1 MDFFLQRAI
10 DAVKLMLLITIVVI
24 AKLTYDLTTTNY
36 ELGAKNKYTYEQK
49 INEEISYQKGTPLGN
64 LEIAEQSKNSDR
76 GKSRV
81 RDHIYF
87 DKRHLFDE
95 SFTAAP
101 SSFSRSAFSDVR
113 FVATSFSPIKIS
125 VLKSIR
131 TKSYEHAVR
140 VSGNNTSNGTT
151 NDDLNYLND
160 TVLFAFDNYE
170 LDQAALLILQGQIE
184 HLQKN
189 KHLLVTVEGHADE
202 LGTREYNLGLGERRA
217 NRIKDHFLAAGIDA
231 VRIKTIS
238 YGKERPLIEGSND
251 YARSR
256 NRRAVTVFLMPKTVR
271 AVTLPTD
278 NATTTRAKDP
288 IGKQKTPAP
297 SIIASQ
303 PVKSPQSPFR
313 NGRLYVGAFK
323 QLQAGGKLGWDDIGS
338 TTLVTRLSDFEPDK
352 FESDGIN
359 LGYRIGNFAIGFAYA
374 NFRPFKLKGSPATIG
389 GTNYSFFEVPVKGHS
404 YFVDGSI
411 YVPIR
416 KNSIDF
422 SLTAGLGTAK
432 LITGYAGVDGT
443 NSVTN
448 FYTNSAVNF
457 TRYGAGLD
465 FYLSPSLILSTGLT
479 QSKYDDFGITI
490 DTAGTA
496 NVTAKNMKINEVNIG
511 LKKYF

>member
-1 MDFFLQRAI
+1 MVFFVKRAI
-10 DAVKLMLLITIVVI
+10 DAVKLLLLITIGFT
-24 AKLTYDLTTTNY
+24 AKLTYDLTTTSY
-36 ELGAKNKYTYEQK
+36 DLEAENKYTHEQK
-49 INEEISYQKGTPLGN
+49 IDEKFSHEQSSPRDNF
-64 LEIAEQSKNSDR
+64 EIAAQSNIPDHK
-76 GKSRV
+76 KSKT
-81 RDHIYF
+81 RDQSYF
-87 DKRHLFDE
+87 DKRHLFVE
-95 SFTAAP
+95 SFTTTP
-101 SSFSRSAFSDVR
+101 SSPIHNAFSDVR

-131 TKSYEHAVR
+131 TKSHEHAVR

-160 TVLFAFDNYE
+160 TVLFAFDSYE
-170 LDQAALLILQGQIE
+170 LDQAALLILEGQIE
-184 HLQKN
+184 HLRENKN
-189 KHLLVTVEGHADE
+189 LLVTVEGHADE

-217 NRIKDHFLAAGIDA
+217 SRVKDHFLTAGINA
-231 VRIKTIS
+231 ARIKTIS
-238 YGKERPLIEGSND
+238 YGKERPLIEGSSD
-251 YARSR
+251 YARSK
-256 NRRAVTVFLMPKTVR
+256 NRRAVTVFSLPKNVE
-271 AVTLPTD
+271 AVTLPKENT
-278 NATTTRAKDP
+278 ATTNEKDA
-288 IGKQKTPAP
+288 ISKQTTLAP
-297 SIIASQ
+297 
-303 PVKSPQSPFR
+303 PVSADHNLKAPQSTFR

-338 TTLVTRLSDFEPDK
+338 TTLVTRLSNFEPEK

-359 LGYRIGNFAIGFAYA
+359 VGYRKGNFAIGFAYA
-374 NFRPFKLKGSPATIG
+374 NYRPFKLKGSPATIG

-416 KNSIDF
+416 KNSVDF

-443 NSVTN
+443 DSVTN

-465 FYLSPSLILSTGLT
+465 FYLSPSLILSTGLV